1 MAFFLLSSKHDHVKV
16 PKEHMNSTM
25 GKGKLLHHAAFLRC
39 LRWFQIQIK
48 KKKNPHKKR
57 EKREKKGNKGGKRK
71 KKKRNI

>member
-48 KKKNPHKKR
+48 KKKIHT
-57 EKREKKGNKGGKRK
+57 KKGKKGKKKETKGGKGK